1 MLILINLNYCNK
13 FIIII
18 KFNNLLNLNLYIN
31 LLNVLIIINDNKLLS
46 NVYKRD
52 NIFN

>member
-1 MLILINLNYCNK
+1 MLILTNLNYYNK
-13 FIIII
+13 SIMII

-31 LLNVLIIINDNKLLS
+31 LLNVLIVINNNKLLN